1 MRRQDS
7 SRERTQLSG
16 STEFEHLQQFPH
28 YNRDADNLFAWNLA
42 DLARFGGLEFVLKW
56 FSVRYILLF
65 KHRLGPYCLTEEPG
79 PFQCFTVLQNRTRWS
94 SIRLVLAIISAYVL
108 DETVPI
114 SRPKNTKYQWN
125 IKFLCVQVTSARRN
139 HAPIQTFKTQ
149 IEPFSLHLSLS
160 SNAVTVNYKKPD
172 GNLSVMV

>member
-28 YNRDADNLFAWNLA
+28 YNRDADNLFAWNPVG
-42 DLARFGGLEFVLKW
+42 LARFGGGEFVLKW
-56 FSVRYILLF
+56 FSVKYMLLF

-94 SIRLVLAIISAYVL
+94 SIRLVFAIISAYVL
-108 DETVPI
+108 GEMVPI
-114 SRPKNTKYQWN
+114 LRRKKY
-125 IKFLCVQVTSARRN
+125 
-139 HAPIQTFKTQ
+139 
-149 IEPFSLHLSLS
+149 
-160 SNAVTVNYKKPD
+160 
-172 GNLSVMV
+172 